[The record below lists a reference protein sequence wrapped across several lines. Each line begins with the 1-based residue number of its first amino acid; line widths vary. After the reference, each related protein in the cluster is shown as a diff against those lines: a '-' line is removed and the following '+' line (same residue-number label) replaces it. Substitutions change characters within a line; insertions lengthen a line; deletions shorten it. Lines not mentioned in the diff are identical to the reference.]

1 MSIQPNK
8 KSFLSTSGD
17 SGNAKSSKIAIFY
30 KLLLQKLAFGVSAFM
45 IIFAPATQVNA
56 GFFSSIGEIFGIG
69 VQAEERS
76 LDARNSQ
83 NIPLL
88 EPSITPDLRS
98 GAKVRDVVMLDGEAL
113 EANTNP
119 MGTSDVEAQ
128 YISTQKIQIY
138 KVVAGDTLDT
148 ISKKFGVSKN
158 SLVSSNDSLPLKGK
172 LKVGQTIVI
181 LPVEGLVYE
190 VKKGDT
196 IEALARKYSTT
207 SKEILKYNNM
217 ENASDLQIGDTIV
230 LPGAKKIVAKPAE
243 IKAPSVKAPSEKP
256 AEISAPTQKEEK
268 AEISASSS
276 DAPAAS
282 SGYIWPLPLG
292 AGRISQRLHDDNA
305 VDIAAP
311 KGTPIYAIKDGTVL
325 IADDSGWNGGYGL
338 YVVINFDDGGQAL
351 YGHMSKVATVAGTVV
366 KQGDLIG
373 YVGTTGLSTGNH
385 VHLSLRGGLKN
396 PYGYLKV
403 NNTSSNFK

>member
-1 MSIQPNK
+1 MSIHTNK
-8 KSFLSTSGD
+8 KSSLSKSANSGQ
-17 SGNAKSSKIAIFY
+17 AKSSKIAIFY
-30 KLLLQKLAFGVSAFM
+30 KLFLQRLAFGASAV
-45 IIFAPATQVNA
+45 ILLLAPATQANA
-56 GFFSSIGEIFGIG
+56 GFFSSLGQILGIG
-69 VQAEERS
+69 AQAEERS
-76 LDARNSQ
+76 LDSHNSQ
-83 NIPLL
+83 NIPLM
-88 EPSITPDLRS
+88 EPSITPELKL
-98 GAKVRDVVMLDGEAL
+98 GANVRDVLLVDGEAL

-138 KVVAGDTLDT
+138 KVESGDTLDT

-172 LKVGQTIVI
+172 LKVGQVIVI

-196 IEALARKYSTT
+196 IEALARKYGTT
-207 SKEILKYNNM
+207 AKDVLKYNNM
-217 ENASDLQIGDTIV
+217 ESASDLQIGDTIV
-230 LPGAKKIVAKPAE
+230 LPGAKKPIAKSAE
-243 IKAPSVKAPSEKP
+243 IKAPSAKSPATKPADISAPSTQDEKE
-256 AEISAPTQKEEK
+256 EISAP
-268 AEISASSS
+268 SS
-276 DAPAAS
+276 DAPATS

-351 YGHMSKVATVAGTVV
+351 YGHMSKVATTAGTVV

-403 NNTSSNFK
+403 NNTSANFK